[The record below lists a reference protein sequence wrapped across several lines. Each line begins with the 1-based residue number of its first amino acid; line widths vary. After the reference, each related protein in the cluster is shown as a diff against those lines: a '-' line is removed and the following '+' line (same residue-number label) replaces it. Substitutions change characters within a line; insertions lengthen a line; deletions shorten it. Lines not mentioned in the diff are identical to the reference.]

1 MPWSEYFVIYL
12 FCLCLV
18 AAPASLPLLQNL
30 ASSPG
35 NLLLI
40 NSPSKTSDLLL
51 PRLAN
56 SDALNQV
63 LEVVR
68 FGVAQTAAIQKVV
81 LDLQAQM
88 QKKKRS
94 LFGSQMTENCV
105 ACFHQMAQTCKQT
118 AEADEFDQD
127 KLIKIRALIQT
138 YSESMKTLFE
148 RKKFAEMGKGQVQ
161 ELSFALF
168 KSVCEAY
175 FPPRVLENFEFHNKS
190 TCVQKTQYTTVLM
203 EEDGGLI
210 YVRGQTDSTLYY
222 CDVPVAT
229 WEDKK
234 LTLGLQTPA
243 EIGQALVEVRA
254 FGESF
259 AKTARQ
265 IPLIFSGILT
275 SGLAWSLFLRS
286 YKDYDY
292 SYTRT
297 IPVSTYNAT
306 TKLIIPEN
314 INAVAILMM
323 KHLDA
328 ISRLIDLVDKERK
341 ARNRPS
347 VDVGDDVADLL
358 GDEDD
363 RDDGGAGGR
372 SNQDPSLPREFLSLS
387 ITDPSR
393 GNQSNKE
400 NEKTSSG
407 KSGGS
412 HQANGGKSVLT
423 NLNKH
428 NRLTSSGFFDFE
440 Y

>member
-1 MPWSEYFVIYL
+1 
-12 FCLCLV
+12 
-18 AAPASLPLLQNL
+18 
-30 ASSPG
+30 
-35 NLLLI
+35 
-40 NSPSKTSDLLL
+40 
-51 PRLAN
+51 
-56 SDALNQV
+56 
-63 LEVVR
+63 
-68 FGVAQTAAIQKVV
+68 
-81 LDLQAQM
+81 
-88 QKKKRS
+88 
-94 LFGSQMTENCV
+94 
-105 ACFHQMAQTCKQT
+105 
-118 AEADEFDQD
+118 
-127 KLIKIRALIQT
+127 
-138 YSESMKTLFE
+138 
-148 RKKFAEMGKGQVQ
+148 
-161 ELSFALF
+161 
-168 KSVCEAY
+168 
-175 FPPRVLENFEFHNKS
+175 
-190 TCVQKTQYTTVLM
+190 
-203 EEDGGLI
+203 
-210 YVRGQTDSTLYY
+210 
-222 CDVPVAT
+222 
-229 WEDKK
+229 
-234 LTLGLQTPA
+234 
-243 EIGQALVEVRA
+243 
-254 FGESF
+254 
-259 AKTARQ
+259 
-265 IPLIFSGILT
+265 
-275 SGLAWSLFLRS
+275 
-286 YKDYDY
+286 
-292 SYTRT
+292 
-297 IPVSTYNAT
+297 
-306 TKLIIPEN
+306 LIIPEN